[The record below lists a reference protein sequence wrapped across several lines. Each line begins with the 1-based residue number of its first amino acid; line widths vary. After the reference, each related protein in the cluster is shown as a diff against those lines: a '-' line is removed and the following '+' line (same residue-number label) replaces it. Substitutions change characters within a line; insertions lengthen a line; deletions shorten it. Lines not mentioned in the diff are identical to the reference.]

1 MAEPASESSEL
12 LRRAG
17 DGDTS
22 ALGQLLDSHRARLRR
37 MVKLRLDTRLQGR
50 IDASDV
56 LQEAYLEAAQRPAV
70 KYRSL
75 PARCRKRVRRAWPL
89 NSWAG

>member
-1 MAEPASESSEL
+1 MAEPPSESSDL

-17 DGDTS
+17 NGDTS

-56 LQEAYLEAAQRPAV
+56 LQEAYLEVAQRLAE
-70 KYRSL
+70 Y
-75 PARCRKRVRRAWPL
+75 VRDHIR
-89 NSWAG
+89 